1 MVQNKLKGIKNS
13 YIRDINFL
21 IYRIDWNSFFPIKK
35 KYHDDR
41 VVNSEIC
48 LGKFCLGNQWWQFGC
63 KKEWKRDSKYKN
75 SWDVKKIRS
84 KDYRSFKNV
93 IKLGF
98 YRSLEAITF
107 ITSFPNLLLSVP
119 VSWFYTETAESS
131 NKISNILS
139 ANFSKF
145 LMVLIWKSLKS
156 PELHLPIKQ
165 QFIAYHWFESYT
177 FFQIMNIQNS

>member
-1 MVQNKLKGIKNS
+1 M
-13 YIRDINFL
+13 
-21 IYRIDWNSFFPIKK
+21 
-35 KYHDDR
+35 
-41 VVNSEIC
+41 VNSEIC

-63 KKEWKRDSKYKN
+63 KKEWKRDSKNKN
-75 SWDVKKIRS
+75 SWDVKKDQEKGLSIFQKCNKVGMLSIFRGNHLH
-84 KDYRSFKNV
+84 YIIFKFAS
-93 IKLGF
+93 I
-98 YRSLEAITF
+98 I
-107 ITSFPNLLLSVP
+107 SVP

-145 LMVLIWKSLKS
+145 LMVLIWKSVRS

>member
-98 YRSLEAITF
+98 YQSLEAITF
-107 ITSFPNLLLSVP
+107 ITSFSNLLLSYLFQFLDFTLKLPRVP
-119 VSWFYTETAESS
+119 IRYQIFCLQTFQNSSWF
-131 NKISNILS
+131 
-139 ANFSKF
+139 
-145 LMVLIWKSLKS
+145 
-156 PELHLPIKQ
+156 
-165 QFIAYHWFESYT
+165 
-177 FFQIMNIQNS
+177 